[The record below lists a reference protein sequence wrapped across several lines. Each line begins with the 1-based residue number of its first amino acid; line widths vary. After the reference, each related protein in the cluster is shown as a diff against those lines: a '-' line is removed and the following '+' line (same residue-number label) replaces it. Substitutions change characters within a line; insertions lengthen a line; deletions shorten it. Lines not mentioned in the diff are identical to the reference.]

1 MCLHQPEVHHVYS
14 LCFYHRITF
23 LFSLLDPYR
32 KAADILGLDV
42 KRCKRTM
49 KAFTQRTESN
59 FYPTVV
65 YVISWKRKWES
76 WLLAPCKGGQLDAS
90 EEVPVGSFILT
101 HNALHLLE
109 RHKDRKCDPGLIT
122 VWAAISENSEQRAD
136 KEVSVRLPLACFV
149 RCGSMNV
156 SLCVK
161 NGQFALSSC
170 HVESVRN
177 KKNSS

>member
-1 MCLHQPEVHHVYS
+1 
-14 LCFYHRITF
+14 
-23 LFSLLDPYR
+23 
-32 KAADILGLDV
+32 
-42 KRCKRTM
+42 M
-49 KAFTQRTESN
+49 KAFTQRAESN
-59 FYPTVV
+59 LYPPVV
-65 YVISWKRKWES
+65 YVVSWKRKCES
-76 WLLAPCKGGQLDAS
+76 WLPAPCKGGQGDAL

-101 HNALHLLE
+101 HNALHLFE

-170 HVESVRN
+170 HVESVT
-177 KKNSS
+177 KKTPLHISCKMTLNSSYSGLKTHFPSDKLDDKDGLFANPMGS